1 MSDTPLQPREKVFA
15 IVFAL
20 VVTALLVEAGFRL
33 LGPKQL
39 AFNNMAAEYPSNPRD
54 YFEEIRTENGQPV
67 YGVPM
72 DERVGLGGRAD
83 ATPTAPVRILGLG
96 DSQAQGQGVYVQDTM
111 YEKLAKKLAENDI
124 AIRIRN
130 AAVKGYDL
138 DEIAARYAYEAR
150 DAGRYDVVLYTMVLD
165 DFGLDR
171 SELDRLQS
179 PSVSADEAGWRAR
192 SATWD
197 FAAHIAAQVKLS
209 EQTTAAYLNSYRGNN
224 LALRTE
230 QLKRF
235 AEQVRA
241 DGAELVVIVLPL
253 LYDFKTYPFGPIHTT
268 MVEMGKT
275 HSIEVLDMLPSFQGM
290 NASELWVHAV
300 DHHPNE
306 VAHNHIADTVFH
318 HLEKNGHLKSL
329 TPEKNQSE

>member
-1 MSDTPLQPREKVFA
+1 MSDNPLQPREKVFA

-20 VVTALLVEAGFRL
+20 VATALLVEVGFQW

-54 YFEEIRTENGQPV
+54 YFEEIRTENGHTV

-72 DERVGLGGRAD
+72 DERVGLGGRASK
-83 ATPTAPVRILGLG
+83 PSTAPVRILGLG

-111 YEKLAKKLAENDI
+111 YEMLAKKLAENDI

-150 DAGRYDVVLYTMVLD
+150 DSGQYDLVLYTMVLD
-165 DFGLDR
+165 DFGIDR

-179 PSVSADEAGWRAR
+179 PSVSASDAQWRRR
-192 SATWD
+192 SASWD
-197 FAAHIAAQVKLS
+197 FAAHIAAQLKLS
-209 EQTTAAYLNSYRGNN
+209 EQTTAAYLNSYRGKN

-235 AEQVRA
+235 TEQVRA

-253 LYDFKTYPFGPIHTT
+253 LYDFDAYPFGPIHKT
-268 MVEMGKT
+268 MVEIGKT
-275 HSIEVLDMLPSFQGM
+275 HRIEVLDMLPSFQEM
-290 NASELWVHAV
+290 KASDLWVHAV

-306 VAHNHIADTVFH
+306 VAHNHIAETVFH
-318 HLEKNGHLKSL
+318 HLEQSGHLKSL
-329 TPEKNQSE
+329 APEKNQSE